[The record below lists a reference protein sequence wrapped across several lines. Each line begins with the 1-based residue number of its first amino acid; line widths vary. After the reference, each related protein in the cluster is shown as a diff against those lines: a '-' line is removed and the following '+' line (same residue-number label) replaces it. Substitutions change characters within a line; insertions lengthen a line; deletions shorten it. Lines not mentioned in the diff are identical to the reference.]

1 MLQNFTY
8 SGPNSAIT
16 LVLADRTEQ
25 EIILWTGGLVN
36 LPDDHEAVMALVA
49 QGWLSLVA
57 PAAAAKPAAAAN
69 PANPANPTQG
79 A

>member
-16 LVLADRTEQ
+16 LVLADSTEQ
-25 EIILWTGGLVN
+25 EIILWTGSSVS
-36 LPDDHEAVMALVA
+36 LPADHDAVMALVA
-49 QGWLSLVA
+49 QGWLTLVA
-57 PAAAAKPAAAAN
+57 PAAPAAPAAA
-69 PANPANPTQG
+69 PAPAKPTQG

>member
-16 LVLADRTEQ
+16 LVLADSTEQ
-25 EIILWTGGLVN
+25 EIILWTGSLVN
-36 LPDDHEAVMALVA
+36 LPADHEAVIALVA
-49 QGWLSLVA
+49 QGWLTLAA
-57 PAAAAKPAAAAN
+57 PAAPAAKPAPAAKH
-69 PANPANPTQG
+69 TQG

>member
-16 LVLADRTEQ
+16 LVLADSTEQ
-25 EIILWTGGLVN
+25 EIILWTGSLVN
-36 LPDDHEAVMALVA
+36 LPADHEAVIALVA
-49 QGWLSLVA
+49 QGWLTL
-57 PAAAAKPAAAAN
+57 AAKPAPAAKH
-69 PANPANPTQG
+69 TQG